1 MKKQEIKFKSNHH
14 KYSIFIGENI
24 LKILPSKIG
33 SLCPN
38 TKKIAI
44 IIDKNV
50 PVKFKKKLK
59 ALLKSYN
66 LLILIYEASE
76 KNKSLNKVDYFLKKL
91 LSNNFNRSDLIIAVG
106 GGVTGDVIGFV
117 SSIFKR
123 GINFINVP
131 TTLLAQ
137 VDSAVGGKTGINSDY
152 GKNLIGSFYQ
162 PKLVISDTNFI
173 NSLSRKEIICGYAE
187 ILKHSIIKDKKFF
200 NWLEKNTK
208 FILEKKSRELTY
220 AIKKSCE
227 IKIHFVKQD
236 VNEKGL
242 RMILNFGH
250 TFGHAIEV
258 INKYSKKITHGEA
271 VLTGMILATKL
282 SVVKKI
288 CSPKVLEL
296 IKNIYIKNNLSGT
309 YKKFNNKQSIN
320 RLIPYIKNDKK
331 NNDDKVN
338 FILLKNIGKAALP
351 NKSKI
356 SINNLKKLSKAI
368 SQY

>member
-44 IIDKNV
+44 IFDKNV

-66 LLILIYEASE
+66 PLILIYEASE

-173 NSLSRKEIICGYAE
+173 NSL
-187 ILKHSIIKDKKFF
+187 
-200 NWLEKNTK
+200 
-208 FILEKKSRELTY
+208 
-220 AIKKSCE
+220 
-227 IKIHFVKQD
+227 
-236 VNEKGL
+236 
-242 RMILNFGH
+242 
-250 TFGHAIEV
+250 
-258 INKYSKKITHGEA
+258 
-271 VLTGMILATKL
+271 
-282 SVVKKI
+282 
-288 CSPKVLEL
+288 
-296 IKNIYIKNNLSGT
+296 
-309 YKKFNNKQSIN
+309 
-320 RLIPYIKNDKK
+320 
-331 NNDDKVN
+331 
-338 FILLKNIGKAALP
+338 
-351 NKSKI
+351 
-356 SINNLKKLSKAI
+356 
-368 SQY
+368 